1 MVDSMSTLWP
11 NTLDLMGWDFSETG
25 LRVIFS
31 PTIPKILDQHIR
43 ENVSEFLQRSQ
54 ISLQDLDHFIIHPG
68 GAKILLAMKKSLELS
83 EEKLDSSRFVLENYG
98 NMSSPTILFILEHL
112 MGGSSPEKA
121 DWGLCAAFGPGFSS
135 ELILLRW

>member
-25 LRVIFS
+25 LSVIFS
-31 PTIPKILDQHIR
+31 PTIPKVLGRHIK
-43 ENVSEFLQRSQ
+43 ENVSEFLERNQ
-54 ISLQDLDHFIIHPG
+54 IKLQDLDHFILHPG
-68 GAKILLAMKKSLELS
+68 GAKILLALRKALELS
-83 EEKLDSSRFVLENYG
+83 KGKLESSRFVLENFG

-112 MGGSSPEKA
+112 MRERSPEQA
-121 DWGLCAAFGPGFSS
+121 DLGLCAAFGPGFSS